1 MVLNAYVYNN
11 NLLLVCIVCIIPY
24 IMKSSELI
32 KQITALGWVF
42 NRSNGSHHI
51 FTHPKMGGHL
61 CIPHPRKDLGV
72 GLVEKILK
80 QARGKQ

>member
-1 MVLNAYVYNN
+1 MGRGASNLFDFRVYSVYNF
-11 NLLLVCIVCIIPY
+11 C

-61 CIPHPRKDLGV
+61 CIPHPKKDLGV

-80 QARGKQ
+80 QARGKK